1 MGKNTSTTTA
11 SSDTIDRT
19 KLFPWHA
26 RSKEDCFAE
35 LGVGANHQ
43 RTGLTTPEA
52 QQRLERFGPNK
63 LTEKEKVTLLQRI
76 WAQVANVLVG
86 ILVFVAVVSAARA
99 ATANN
104 SEDVVTNTIQV
115 GIILTVIV

>member
-1 MGKNTSTTTA
+1 MGKNASTTA
-11 SSDTIDRT
+11 NDTIDRT

-26 RSKEDCFAE
+26 RSKEECFAE
-35 LGVGANHQ
+35 LGVGADHQ
-43 RTGLTTPEA
+43 RNGLSLAEA

-86 ILVFVAVVSAARA
+86 ILVFVAVVSATRA